1 MKNNEREN
9 RMISS
14 KLIYE
19 AYMAVSEKVVSL
31 KILGKGV
38 YLLHMVGEDRPQK
51 MNSYAVMN
59 VLDPELDEHDM
70 QCAKAEYEHH
80 EANWEELESDE
91 GHRELYQ
98 NN

>member
-1 MKNNEREN
+1 
-9 RMISS
+9 MISS
-14 KLIYE
+14 ALIYE
-19 AYMAVSEKVVSL
+19 AYMAVSEKVISL

-38 YLLHMVGEDRPQK
+38 YLLHMVGQDRPQK
-51 MNSYAVMN
+51 MNSHAVMN

-70 QCAKAEYEHH
+70 QCAKAEYEYH